1 MKIAL
6 VENSSVFIFLLSSV
20 NISSAFFFGSRLKQQ
35 LNNDLTPA
43 GKKFFPGQVFKRY
56 HQKRNQYHSGFVNVN
71 GKPMDSEAWN
81 KFVNFHDSIFAE
93 DEDEME
99 KRSKDSGHIDL
110 GNDSFLDYFG
120 PEDGGLFSL

>member
-1 MKIAL
+1 
-6 VENSSVFIFLLSSV
+6 
-20 NISSAFFFGSRLKQQ
+20 
-35 LNNDLTPA
+35 
-43 GKKFFPGQVFKRY
+43 
-56 HQKRNQYHSGFVNVN
+56 
-71 GKPMDSEAWN
+71 MDSEAWN